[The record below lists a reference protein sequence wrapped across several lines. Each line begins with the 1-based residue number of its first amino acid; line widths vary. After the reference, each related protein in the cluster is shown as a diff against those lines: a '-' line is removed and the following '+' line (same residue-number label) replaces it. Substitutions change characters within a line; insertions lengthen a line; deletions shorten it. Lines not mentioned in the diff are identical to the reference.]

1 MMETGKSNREQ
12 ISMLADGELEEED
25 VNAALQAL
33 RDPAQQ
39 ATWDLYHQIGDAI
52 RSEHM
57 AAPLSADFSARMAA
71 RLEAEPTLL
80 APRPKTQAPMPGL
93 LRRLSHSSGAW
104 AAVAAAALAFV
115 LAPQMLPS
123 QQTMQQA
130 TGLAHAPTSVSKAA
144 PTAMLAEA
152 TQSGKLEVPVQ
163 RSADMDEYILA
174 HQSSYPSLYGSAQ
187 LARPATLHEEPAR

>member
-1 MMETGKSNREQ
+1 METGKTNHEQ
-12 ISMLADGELEEED
+12 ISMLADGELEDED
-25 VNAALQAL
+25 VNPALQAL

-39 ATWDLYHQIGDAI
+39 ATWALYHQIGDAI
-52 RSEHM
+52 RSDEL

-80 APRPKTQAPMPGL
+80 APRATTPAPAPGL

-123 QQTMQQA
+123 HQTTQQA
-130 TGLAHAPTSVSKAA
+130 TQLGQASSSLREAPPA
-144 PTAMLAEA
+144 AMLAEA
-152 TQSGKLEVPVQ
+152 TQSGKLEVPVK
-163 RSADMDEYILA
+163 RSAEMDEYILA

-187 LARPATLHEEPAR
+187 LARPANLHEESAR